1 MKIKGKKISV
11 VIPSYNHQAYVLKAI
26 ESVLNQDWPHIDL
39 IVIDDGSTDRSPQIL
54 SDFHQ
59 KQGGFRY
66 ISRSNKGLV
75 KTVNEGLTI
84 AEGEFFC
91 LLASDDYL
99 TPGSLSCRAS
109 YLIENPGCVAVF
121 GDALQLTGDKVSD
134 QRVMDAKRRRLF
146 ELADPIPE
154 FLKGVNLPIHT
165 LMARTEIFR
174 NIGGFDERY
183 QYCEDLD
190 PQLLLYLAGPIKFI
204 DVPVYYLRQH
214 LTNSSRT
221 NRYIARADKVLLYRK
236 YLEEVPQL
244 APYKKLIRYQLTRQY
259 LLLGRYLNKTGTP
272 SNLEKKIFAGAVKYS
287 WRDMRLLWHL
297 LLLRLRGSI
306 D

>member
-1 MKIKGKKISV
+1 LNIQSKKISV

-39 IVIDDGSTDRSPQIL
+39 IVIDDGSTDKSPQIL
-54 SDFHQ
+54 ADFHQ
-59 KQGGFRY
+59 KHGGFRF

-75 KTVNEGLTI
+75 KTVNEGLAI

-99 TPGSLSCRAS
+99 AVGSLSSRAS
-109 YLIENPGCVAVF
+109 YLVEHPDCVAVF
-121 GDALQLTGDKVSD
+121 GDALQLTGDKVTK

-154 FLKGVNLPIHT
+154 FIKGVNLPIHT

-174 NIGGFDERY
+174 NIGGFDKRY

-204 DVPVYYLRQH
+204 DVPVYCLRQH

-221 NRYIARADKVLLYRK
+221 NPNVARADKVLLYRK

-244 APYKKLIRYQLTRQY
+244 APYKKLIRYQLRRQY
-259 LLLGRYLNKTGTP
+259 LLLGRYLRKASSP
-272 SNLEKKIFAGAVKYS
+272 SNLEKKIFAGALKYS

-297 LLLRLRGSI
+297 FLLRLR
-306 D
+306 